1 MSSSKTIIITSQ
13 ALVLIA
19 TCKPVLAD
27 DGMKTKFETFIVMAI
42 SLLSPLWCSFIK
54 ETVAC
59 VSRSLL
65 YCLLLGCINFKMVL
79 SSVPRSFSLLGLIGQ
94 EF

>member
-1 MSSSKTIIITSQ
+1 MSSSKTIIIISQ

-27 DGMKTKFETFIVMAI
+27 DGTKTNFEAFIVRAI
-42 SLLSPLWCSFIK
+42 SLLSPLWCSFVK
-54 ETVAC
+54 ETVTP

-65 YCLLLGCINFKMVL
+65 
-79 SSVPRSFSLLGLIGQ
+79 
-94 EF
+94 